1 MTESDVTFIS
11 HAIND
16 VVSNVDDYQK
26 DYEYLSECNDY
37 QNRNECN
44 LDYGRWFD
52 LSEKLQRDGSS
63 VSKKESVP
71 IGV

>member
-1 MTESDVTFIS
+1 MIIS
-11 HAIND
+11 IGT
-16 VVSNVDDYQK
+16 NVHI
-26 DYEYLSECNDY
+26 
-37 QNRNECN
+37 
-44 LDYGRWFD
+44 DYGSWFD